1 MSDGLNT
8 LVKDIVR
15 ESMTRAEEI
24 KKTGLAQIED
34 RLSEARAE
42 ATREA
47 DQITRNLRTECEAV
61 VNRQVSQEKQKSR
74 LSYLAEKNRV
84 LDDVMKD
91 VQVRLLEFCR
101 DDSSYRPF
109 LLKSIAQGI
118 DAIPTDRAKVALSE
132 KDIHRYKGTKLLE
145 DALSTMKT
153 TKTAVLSDEPIETI
167 GGAVVISQDNR
178 VRVDCTLGARLELMS
193 PQLLAEISRI
203 LFAS

>member
-1 MSDGLNT
+1 MSDGLNR
-8 LVKDIVR
+8 LVEDIVR
-15 ESMTRAEEI
+15 ESRTRAEEI

-34 RLSEARAE
+34 RLAGARAE

-61 VNRQVSQEKQKSR
+61 VNRRVSQEKQKAR
-74 LSYLAEKNRV
+74 LAYLAEKNKV
-84 LDDVMKD
+84 LNDVMKD
-91 VQVRLLEFCR
+91 VQARLLEFCR

-118 DAIPTDRAKVALSE
+118 DAAPSDRAKVALSE
-132 KDIHRYKGTKLLE
+132 KDTHRYKGTKLLE
-145 DALSTMKT
+145 DALSTMQT

-167 GGAVVISQDNR
+167 GGAVVTSQDNR
-178 VRVDCTLGARLELMS
+178 VRVDCTLEARLELMR